1 MMVRSMVIGLSLLSL
16 TACELFLTEDEIRLP
31 GRRVAVLV
39 DSRTVNADPQLASAQ
54 ILLPA
59 PVPNSQWPQ
68 AGGFANHAM
77 HHMVLGPS
85 IKRNWITNIGIGA
98 SDEARL
104 VSEPIV
110 AKGMVFALDSTS
122 RITAV
127 DAETGRTLWSKNLS
141 PETEEDDGHIPGGV
155 AYYSNHLYVTT
166 GFGDV
171 ISLNAKSGEIVWR
184 KYILSPMR
192 SAPTLRNGR
201 VLVLTIDNRIL
212 ALDSKDGNLLWEQEG
227 VGISASLLGGASP
240 AIDQNIVVVPY
251 SSGEL
256 VAYDLN
262 SGRLLWS
269 YSLTSVRHTNAVS
282 SMAHILA
289 NPVIDRGL
297 VFSISHAG
305 TLAALDLKTGERI
318 WDRNIGGIG
327 NLWVAGDYI
336 FLLSN
341 DAEIISL
348 SRNSGRVYWVRNL
361 PQFEDPEDKDVPIIW
376 SGPVLASDRLIITGS
391 HGQAWAI
398 SPYSGDIL
406 GSIDLPDG
414 VSVPPVI
421 ANRSVFFLTDDA
433 SIVAYK

>member
-1 MMVRSMVIGLSLLSL
+1 MLRGLVVVFSLITL
-16 TACELFLTEDEIRLP
+16 TACGVFLTEDDIILP
-31 GRRVAVLV
+31 GKRVSILINNR
-39 DSRTVNADPQLASAQ
+39 SVNADPELAGAQ

-59 PVPNSQWPQ
+59 PLPNKQWPQ

-77 HHMVLGPS
+77 HHMVLGDS
-85 IKRNWITNIGIGA
+85 IEKIWSTDIGAGA
-98 SDEARL
+98 SDEVRL
-104 VSEPIV
+104 VSEPVV
-110 AKGMVFALDSTS
+110 ANGMVFALDSAS
-122 RITAV
+122 RITAIN
-127 DAETGRTLWSKNLS
+127 AGTGRTVWSKNLT
-141 PETEEDDGHIPGGV
+141 PESEEGDDHIPGGV
-155 AYYSNHLYVTT
+155 AFYGNRLFITT

-171 ISLNAKSGEIVWR
+171 ISLNAENGEELWR

-192 SAPTLRNGR
+192 SAPSIRNGR

-212 ALDSKDGNLLWEQEG
+212 SLNAKDGELLWEQEG

-240 AIDQNIVVVPY
+240 AIDENIVVTPY

-256 VAYDLN
+256 VAYDLET
-262 SGRLLWS
+262 GRLIWS
-269 YSLTSVRHTNAVS
+269 YSLTSVRRTNAAS
-282 SMAHILA
+282 SLAHILA

-305 TLAALDLKTGERI
+305 KLAALDLRTGDRI
-318 WDRNIGGIG
+318 WDRNIGGIS

-336 FLLSN
+336 YLLSN
-341 DAEIISL
+341 DGEIICL
-348 SRNSGRVYWVRNL
+348 SRNSGRIYWVRGL
-361 PQFEDPEDKDVPIIW
+361 PRYEDPDDKEVPIIW

-398 SPYSGDIL
+398 SPYSGSML

-414 VSVPPVI
+414 ISVPPVI
-421 ANRSVFFLTDDA
+421 ADNRVFFLTDNA